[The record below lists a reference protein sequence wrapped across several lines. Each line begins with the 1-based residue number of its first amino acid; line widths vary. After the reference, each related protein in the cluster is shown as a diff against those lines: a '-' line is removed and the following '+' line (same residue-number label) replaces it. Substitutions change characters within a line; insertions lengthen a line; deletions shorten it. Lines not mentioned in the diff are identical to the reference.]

1 MGPTPTDGAGSG
13 TGSST
18 EHFKPGD
25 KVEARWGET
34 TWYPATVTA
43 DNGDWVN
50 GKWHTHGTYEV
61 EYDDGEV
68 RSYTA
73 ERIRCTTRFPFPDRA
88 TSDTL
93 RRHAVIPQPEN
104 PRTLPSTGTVMRCP
118 HCDARQ

>member
-18 EHFKPGD
+18 AHFKPGD

-50 GKWHTHGTYEV
+50 GNWHTNGTYEV

-73 ERIRCTTRFPFPDRA
+73 ERIR
-88 TSDTL
+88 
-93 RRHAVIPQPEN
+93 RRSMDLTQFAGSSTDAAVA
-104 PRTLPSTGTVMRCP
+104 PSTPLSELSAIAVP
-118 HCDARQ
+118 F